1 MLVGL
6 TVDDKTLRLW
16 PYAKSNPSGESQAWT
31 SPFSRHP
38 HTVPSIGWST
48 HGLGLAALRYPAT
61 LRRTTH
67 DRHRLPFSP
76 WRQDGFTHAGQE
88 LRAGRVN
95 RKIRQ
100 RMNQLHSFLH
110 DVLLA
115 VFASLESS
123 RTRWDTPSTVYARL
137 ARDRTCER
145 NFEHERPSVLGTTL
159 LHECIKI
166 LYSENGEPAIWNHH

>member
-1 MLVGL
+1 MPNQIQAENLRHGQALSPGIPIPFQASGGVHTALVWRHSDIPQHCGEPL
-6 TVDDKTLRLW
+6 MIGIVSRFHLGDKMASHTLVR
-16 PYAKSNPSGESQAWT
+16 S
-31 SPFSRHP
+31 
-38 HTVPSIGWST
+38 
-48 HGLGLAALRYPAT
+48 
-61 LRRTTH
+61 
-67 DRHRLPFSP
+67 
-76 WRQDGFTHAGQE
+76 